1 MKFNKMYELTSKL
14 EEVKEKLSNWNLSGV
29 DVEFETYGDELTVTF
44 SKECEYLVYDLLTLE
59 DSRQVGD
66 SVCLKF

>member
-29 DVEFETYGDELTVTF
+29 DVEFET
-44 SKECEYLVYDLLTLE
+44 
-59 DSRQVGD
+59 
-66 SVCLKF
+66 